1 MSREAVREILARA
14 EREPEIRAMMETNGY
29 VVLEGYDLT
38 PEELDAAERWDVP
51 ALRALAGLDPDDP
64 APSA

>member
-14 EREPEIRAMMETNGY
+14 EREPEIRTMMETNGY

-51 ALRALAGLDPDDP
+51 ALRKLAGLDPDDT

>member
-1 MSREAVREILARA
+1 MSREAVREILERA
-14 EREPEIRAMMETNGY
+14 EREPEIRTMLETNGY

-38 PEELDAAERWDVP
+38 PEELDAAERWDLP
-51 ALRALAGLDPDDP
+51 ALRALAGLDPDAA

>member
-1 MSREAVREILARA
+1 ML
-14 EREPEIRAMMETNGY
+14 ETNGY

-51 ALRALAGLDPDDP
+51 ALRALAGLDPDDTAAP
-64 APSA
+64 A

>member
-1 MSREAVREILARA
+1 MSREAVREILERA
-14 EREPEIRAMMETNGY
+14 EREPELREMMETNGY

-51 ALRALAGLDPDDP
+51 ALRTLAGLDPDDTVPP
-64 APSA
+64 A